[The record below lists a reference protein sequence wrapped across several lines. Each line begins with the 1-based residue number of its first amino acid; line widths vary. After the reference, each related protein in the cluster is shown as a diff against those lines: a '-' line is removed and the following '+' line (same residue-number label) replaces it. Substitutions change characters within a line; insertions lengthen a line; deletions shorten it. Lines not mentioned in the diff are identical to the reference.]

1 MKSFFDG
8 LSYSDLLKKVTEAVE
23 ALNYSPSDRFLQI
36 HNKENARHDVWNMY
50 AYGNLIKVVY
60 IKKHAHPLIKLKAPN
75 NAKLTFSTRRA
86 K

>member
-36 HNKENARHDVWNMY
+36 HNKENASHDVWNMY

-60 IKKHAHPLIKLKAPN
+60 IKKTCTPINKVKSPE
-75 NAKLTFSTRRA
+75 
-86 K
+86 